1 MHLVGEHGSHDAVQI
16 CGLAQMKCAHLI
28 QISSAEHGVDLFKG
42 SLIEVAV
49 HGAFGELN
57 SPSPQPLLQP
67 VMLIPLA
74 VILLTDSDQV
84 PVRDW
89 R

>member
-1 MHLVGEHGSHDAVQI
+1 MHLVGEHGSHDCVQI
-16 CGLAQMKCAHLI
+16 CGLAQLNGAHHI
-28 QISSAEHGVDLFKG
+28 QISSAEHGVNLFKG

-67 VMLIPLA
+67 VMPIPLA
-74 VILLTDSDQV
+74 VIVLTDSDQV
-84 PVRDW
+84 LARDW